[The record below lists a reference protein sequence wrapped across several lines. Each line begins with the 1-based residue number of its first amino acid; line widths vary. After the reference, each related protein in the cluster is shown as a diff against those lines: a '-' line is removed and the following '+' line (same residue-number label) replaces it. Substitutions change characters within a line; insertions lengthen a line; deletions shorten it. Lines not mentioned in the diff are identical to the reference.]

1 MKNMLFYIHHHGK
14 KNYLRKERIQ
24 FSLREISPCSTLLW
38 RLTSFYDICLFLLF
52 SSAFLWSSKTWP
64 ITLPVKY
71 NRPCSDLMGEH
82 SNSGWGVLALI
93 RTQSYF
99 VFQPL
104 QMSREPMGERQVEEM
119 QERKRGRVL
128 RTFEKIDIMYN
139 STELTVGNFSL
150 VSNNSNYHMLISMSG
165 RYMGRWVTKLQKH

>member
-1 MKNMLFYIHHHGK
+1 MKNMFSYIIIMEKLFIWEK
-14 KNYLRKERIQ
+14 KEQ

-71 NRPCSDLMGEH
+71 TRPRSDLMREH

-93 RTQSYF
+93 RTKSHF

-104 QMSREPMGERQVEEM
+104 QMSREPMGERQMEEM

-128 RTFEKIDIMYN
+128 RTFENIDTMYN
-139 STELTVGNFSL
+139 STELTVGNSSSA
-150 VSNNSNYHMLISMSG
+150 SNNSNYHMFISMSG
-165 RYMGRWVTKLQKH
+165 IHMGRWVTKLQKH